1 MPTPDRED
9 NEGTHRPLSREVVPE
24 VSMANT
30 GQRRHRRYEVHDVHG
45 ALLFRT
51 QVKVRNLSVSGL
63 ALETPERLQLGRTYA
78 IRLAGDHDAVDVSGT
93 IRWCRLASARATGG
107 GEPRAVYEAGLAFE
121 GVFSDMAKGLLG
133 FLEHHVVLSPH
144 QRLTGRFRAQ
154 ALRPAE
160 LEARYAFEVLKLSLS
175 GMLVRTTLEASLGDT
190 FAVELS
196 LRDGVVP
203 LNGRV
208 AFVQRDDAVKGEV
221 ATQLGLEFVD
231 VPESARSVLATF
243 IARELETGPGD
254 AGRAGGDPPPA

>member
-1 MPTPDRED
+1 
-9 NEGTHRPLSREVVPE
+9 
-24 VSMANT
+24 MANT

-93 IRWCRLASARATGG
+93 IRWCRLASARPAAGG
-107 GEPRAVYEAGLAFE
+107 APRAVYEAGLAFE

-160 LEARYAFEVLKLSLS
+160 LEARLAGTGGAPEPLREAIPFERRASEPGKTRFRLKPGAAGLTPTMTPSLPGIPNGKQRRS
-175 GMLVRTTLEASLGDT
+175 QPSLAG
-190 FAVELS
+190 
-196 LRDGVVP
+196 
-203 LNGRV
+203 
-208 AFVQRDDAVKGEV
+208 K
-221 ATQLGLEFVD
+221 
-231 VPESARSVLATF
+231 
-243 IARELETGPGD
+243 RE
-254 AGRAGGDPPPA
+254 

>member
-1 MPTPDRED
+1 MRIATW
-9 NEGTHRPLSREVVPE
+9 NVNS
-24 VSMANT
+24 
-30 GQRRHRRYEVHDVHG
+30 
-45 ALLFRT
+45 
-51 QVKVRNLSVSGL
+51 VKARK
-63 ALETPERLQLGRTYA
+63 ER
-78 IRLAGDHDAVDVSGT
+78 
-93 IRWCRLASARATGG
+93 
-107 GEPRAVYEAGLAFE
+107 
-121 GVFSDMAKGLLG
+121 LLG